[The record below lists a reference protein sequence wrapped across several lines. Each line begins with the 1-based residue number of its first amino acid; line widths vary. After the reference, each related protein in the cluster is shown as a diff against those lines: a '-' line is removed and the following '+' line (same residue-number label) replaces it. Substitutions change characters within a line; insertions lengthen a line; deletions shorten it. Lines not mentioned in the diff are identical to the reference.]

1 MNPETFLFFS
11 SDRSIGLFASAIL
24 MCVIESQ
31 NILVKLPS
39 KALKLFVRC
48 SVWLNDNCCKWE
60 LKLFDFSFK
69 FSFAGYQNQWR
80 EDRIPTSM
88 PPINTSY
95 LNPRTVFL
103 IGIPG
108 LEHVQFWIGFPFFI
122 LCLVALVG
130 NIILLIIIPTER
142 SLHKPM
148 YIFLAVLA
156 ATDIGLCAAIVPK
169 MLAIFWFRSSS
180 MAFDTCLAQLFFI
193 HALQCME
200 SGILLAMAFDR
211 YIAICDPLRHTS
223 ILTPSILGRMVVMV
237 AIRAIVLVGLL
248 PILIK
253 RLHVFHS
260 ILIAHSYCE
269 HMAIVKLAAEDTQ
282 VNKVCGLFVGF
293 TILGFDMIFIIIS
306 YVLIFQAVFRLHQ
319 KEARLKAFNTCTA
332 HIFVFLEFYI
342 LAFFSFFSH
351 RFGHVVP
358 STHILLSTIYLL
370 VPPALN
376 PIVYGVKNKDICKR
390 VTQIFLVSHGSQ

>member
-1 MNPETFLFFS
+1 MASMN
-11 SDRSIGLFASAIL
+11 
-24 MCVIESQ
+24 M
-31 NILVKLPS
+31 
-39 KALKLFVRC
+39 
-48 SVWLNDNCCKWE
+48 
-60 LKLFDFSFK
+60 
-69 FSFAGYQNQWR
+69 
-80 EDRIPTSM
+80 
-88 PPINTSY
+88 SY
-95 LNPRTVFL
+95 LDPDVVVL

-108 LEHVQFWIGFPFFI
+108 LEHVQFWIGFPFFAV
-122 LCLVALVG
+122 CLVALLG
-130 NIILLIIIPTER
+130 NITLLIIIPTER
-142 SLHKPM
+142 SLHQPM

-156 ATDIGLCAAIVPK
+156 ATDVGLCAAIAPK
-169 MLAIFWFRSSS
+169 MLAIFWFRSYS
-180 MAFDTCLAQLFFI
+180 MTFDNCLVQLFFI
-193 HALQCME
+193 HTLQCME

-223 ILTPSILGRMVVMV
+223 ILTPSILGHMMGGV

-253 RLHVFHS
+253 RLHHFHS
-260 ILIAHSYCE
+260 VIIAHSYCE
-269 HMAIVKLAAEDTQ
+269 HMAVVKLAAEDIR
-282 VNKVCGLFVGF
+282 VNKACGLFVGF
-293 TILGFDMIFIIIS
+293 TILGFDMVFILIS
-306 YVLIFQAVFRLHQ
+306 YSLIFRAVFLLPQ

-376 PIVYGVKNKDICKR
+376 PIVYGVKNKVIRER
-390 VTQIFLVSHGSQ
+390 VAGIFLLNRTS

>member
-1 MNPETFLFFS
+1 MAF
-11 SDRSIGLFASAIL
+11 
-24 MCVIESQ
+24 
-31 NILVKLPS
+31 
-39 KALKLFVRC
+39 
-48 SVWLNDNCCKWE
+48 
-60 LKLFDFSFK
+60 
-69 FSFAGYQNQWR
+69 
-80 EDRIPTSM
+80 
-88 PPINTSY
+88 INMSY
-95 LNPRTVFL
+95 LNPRTVKL

-108 LEHVQFWIGFPFFI
+108 LEHMQFWIGFPFFAI
-122 LCLVALVG
+122 CLLALLG

-142 SLHKPM
+142 SLHQPI

-156 ATDIGLCAAIVPK
+156 ATDIGLCAAIAPK
-169 MLAIFWFRSSS
+169 MLAIFWFSYGS
-180 MAFDTCLAQLFFI
+180 MAFDACLAQMFFI

-211 YIAICDPLRHTS
+211 YIAICDPLRHRS
-223 ILTPSILGRMVVMV
+223 ILTPSIVGHMIVVV
-237 AIRAIVLVGLL
+237 AIRATVLVGLL

-269 HMAIVKLAAEDTQ
+269 HMAVVKLAAEDIQ
-282 VNKVCGLFVGF
+282 VNKTCGLFVGF
-293 TILGFDMIFIIIS
+293 TVLGFDLIFIFTS

-319 KEARLKAFNTCTA
+319 KETRLKAFNTCTA

-351 RFGHVVP
+351 RLGHVAP

-376 PIVYGVKNKDICKR
+376 PIVYGVKNKAIRKH
-390 VTQIFLVSHGSQ
+390 VAQIFLLNHGSQW